1 MPPKLKTTLIW
12 IVAIFLVYAIV
23 TSPDRAADLV
33 RALWDMITGAFASF
47 GRFFDGLT
55 SE

>member
-1 MPPKLKTTLIW
+1 MPPKLKTVLIW

-33 RALWDMITGAFASF
+33 RALWDMITGAFTSF
-47 GRFFDGLT
+47 GTFFSGLT
-55 SE
+55 E